1 MATSEKLRVD
11 KYLWAIR
18 IFKTRSLASAA
29 CESGKVKLNGTT
41 VKPAKAVS
49 LGDKYDIKTEA
60 RRWQI
65 EVTGLLTNRQP
76 YSEAIKYYA
85 DLTPEEDKD
94 FNHRVAVSFYTG
106 KRPSKIGR
114 PTKKER
120 RNLDGFMEG
129 EE

>member
-29 CESGKVKLNGTT
+29 CESGKVKLNGTA
-41 VKPAKAVS
+41 VKPAKPVS

-65 EVTGLLTNRQP
+65 EVTGLLANRQA

-94 FNHRVAVSFYTG
+94 FSQRVVVSFYTG

-120 RNLDGFMEG
+120 RDLDGFMEG